1 MQKNKNI
8 FESIRC
14 AINGIMLG
22 LKQEKNFI
30 IYFFIAVLFFVFN
43 IILIVDIME
52 LIVFFILCSIVFAF
66 EYINTAMERVVDK
79 FIIKKNMD
87 AKYIKDVSAASVLIM
102 GITFFIV
109 EGLILI
115 PKLLNL

>member
-1 MQKNKNI
+1 
-8 FESIRC
+8 
-14 AINGIMLG
+14 
-22 LKQEKNFI
+22 
-30 IYFFIAVLFFVFN
+30 
-43 IILIVDIME
+43 
-52 LIVFFILCSIVFAF
+52 
-66 EYINTAMERVVDK
+66 MERVVDK